1 MTTVYCGAGKIPKNK
16 VRGTRVY
23 CAKIG
28 QVRYHG
34 IEGMG
39 HDAYYEILKEKK
51 RPNLGVELRKLF
63 RINLQAE
70 KINKKLTTLQ
80 ALIKSRNSTTKA
92 DRDRYRKKI
101 LKMMPAI
108 NKVIERGEKQQKIVD
123 KLKKEKEEEEELA
136 KKNNK
141 KKPNKKKQKGGLKR
155 AGSKVSS
162 KKSNKSSRKPAKK
175 VKKAK
180 KVTKK
185 PVRKAGSKVASKRK

>member
-123 KLKKEKEEEEELA
+123 KLKKEKEEEELA